1 MGHRRGA
8 AQYLGHRVPVVA
20 HTAFAGQISASPM
33 RYILGAILS
42 GVCRG
47 RRRLLSLRRGFTVE
61 ALYLG
66 VRYAKTYGI
75 STITGYESLN

>member
-1 MGHRRGA
+1 MGHRRGV

-47 RRRLLSLRRGFTVE
+47 RRRGFTVE